1 TPIGPVTTDIR
12 VPVEVAPGVWT
23 YYNSTETRKR
33 ILHLLFAFREYF
45 YDQNG
50 SDLPKA
56 AKSAAQVVANIIDY
70 SDDNS
75 DNTGAATD
83 TQGPFY
89 DAPYGQQANEDCTFI
104 TEDIIQDMIE
114 EVSGGLVLADMVP
127 FGLDPDPA
135 IDIVFGYEKQ
145 PFISEVYVN
154 WNAAGGGLLEIA
166 VELINPYDTDIDLQ
180 DWVLRV
186 GTTQVHQFLLNE
198 IVPAYDT
205 SAPTVGR
212 VVVKSSATLYPG
224 INYTMSTP
232 NLGTI
237 QSEFFGGD
245 SVAIQLLR
253 EDPSTPG
260 SYYII
265 DQVSNE
271 KIRETGNEI
280 MGVHGQNALK
290 RDDTNWKYIF
300 AEYELQRENDT
311 NFTLTLG
318 QDNSVTISTPDTFQ
332 IGVADDGLSLTRW
345 HELEVL
351 GLYGNGPASDPN
363 AMTVSSI
370 LADAGTTQYYFDL
383 ENDTPTIL
391 DYVSTINRP
400 DLGSLPGR
408 INVNTAPKHVI
419 AMAIPPKL
427 ADNNVGTAN
436 PITFSALQLA
446 DAIVEHRRLNGPYG
460 NISDLLNVQADSDG
474 DGLPDTLIFE
484 RYSTGGLSAT
494 ENVGAQSIEDDIE
507 EEHWILSNLANK
519 FTVRSDVFTAYI
531 LVRLGESGPQRRMI
545 GIFDRSQVW
554 EPTDRPK
561 LVALH
566 PVPDPR

>member
-1 TPIGPVTTDIR
+1 
-12 VPVEVAPGVWT
+12 
-23 YYNSTETRKR
+23 
-33 ILHLLFAFREYF
+33 
-45 YDQNG
+45 
-50 SDLPKA
+50 
-56 AKSAAQVVANIIDY
+56 
-70 SDDNS
+70 
-75 DNTGAATD
+75 
-83 TQGPFY
+83 
-89 DAPYGQQANEDCTFI
+89 
-104 TEDIIQDMIE
+104 
-114 EVSGGLVLADMVP
+114 
-127 FGLDPDPA
+127 
-135 IDIVFGYEKQ
+135 
-145 PFISEVYVN
+145 
-154 WNAAGGGLLEIA
+154 
-166 VELINPYDTDIDLQ
+166 
-180 DWVLRV
+180 
-186 GTTQVHQFLLNE
+186 
-198 IVPAYDT
+198 
-205 SAPTVGR
+205 
-212 VVVKSSATLYPG
+212 
-224 INYTMSTP
+224 
-232 NLGTI
+232 
-237 QSEFFGGD
+237 
-245 SVAIQLLR
+245 
-253 EDPSTPG
+253 
-260 SYYII
+260 
-265 DQVSNE
+265 
-271 KIRETGNEI
+271 
-280 MGVHGQNALK
+280 
-290 RDDTNWKYIF
+290 
-300 AEYELQRENDT
+300 
-311 NFTLTLG
+311 
-318 QDNSVTISTPDTFQ
+318 VTISTPDTFQ
-332 IGVADDGLSLTRW
+332 IGVADDGLSLTRL